1 MGSSNMSFW
10 EHLDELRKVLFR
22 SVAVLAVLMIVA
34 FFFKET
40 IFGNI
45 IFAPLTSEFCLY
57 RLLNYM
63 LALFGSGPIGEF
75 SIELI
80 NIEMAAQ
87 FFTHIR
93 VSLYVALI
101 VAMPFIFYQIWTFVR
116 PALYDNEKR
125 VVRLAFGFAGILF
138 YVGIA
143 VGYLLVFPLTVRFLG
158 TYQVSPDVP
167 NQISLNS
174 YIGMFVSLILIMG
187 IVFEM
192 PALAAVLSRFGIIT
206 KEFLKKYRKHA
217 IVILLIVAALIT
229 PSGDAVTLFFVA
241 IPLYC
246 LYEVSILV
254 CRSGKS
260 EEDQIAADAS
270 GGEA

>member
-22 SVAVLAVLMIVA
+22 SVAVLSVVMVVA

-40 IFGNI
+40 IFGDI
-45 IFAPLTSEFCLY
+45 IFAPLTSDFCLY
-57 RLLNYM
+57 RWLDSLLTLM
-63 LALFGSGPIGEF
+63 GLAPVGKF
-75 SIELI
+75 SIDLI
-80 NIEMAAQ
+80 NIELAAQ

-116 PALYDNEKR
+116 PALYENEKK
-125 VVRLAFGFAGILF
+125 VVRRAFGFAGILF
-138 YVGIA
+138 YIGIA

-158 TYQVSPDVP
+158 TYQVSADVP

-217 IVILLIVAALIT
+217 IVILLVIAALIT

-260 EEDQIAADAS
+260 EMDEIAADAP
-270 GGEA
+270 GGEV

>member
-1 MGSSNMSFW
+1 
-10 EHLDELRKVLFR
+10 
-22 SVAVLAVLMIVA
+22 
-34 FFFKET
+34 
-40 IFGNI
+40 
-45 IFAPLTSEFCLY
+45 
-57 RLLNYM
+57 
-63 LALFGSGPIGEF
+63 
-75 SIELI
+75 
-80 NIEMAAQ
+80 
-87 FFTHIR
+87 
-93 VSLYVALI
+93 
-101 VAMPFIFYQIWTFVR
+101 
-116 PALYDNEKR
+116 
-125 VVRLAFGFAGILF
+125 
-138 YVGIA
+138 
-143 VGYLLVFPLTVRFLG
+143 
-158 TYQVSPDVP
+158 
-167 NQISLNS
+167 
-174 YIGMFVSLILIMG
+174 MFVSLILIMG

>member
-10 EHLDELRKVLFR
+10 EHLDELRKVIFR
-22 SVAVLAVLMIVA
+22 SVVVLVVLMIVA

-40 IFGNI
+40 IFGDI
-45 IFAPLTSEFCLY
+45 IFAPLTSDFCLY
-57 RLLNYM
+57 RWIDAL
-63 LALFGSGPIGEF
+63 LALMGSGSVGEF

-101 VAMPFIFYQIWTFVR
+101 VAMPFVFYQLWTFVR

-125 VVRLAFGFAGILF
+125 VVKRAFGFAGILF
-138 YVGIA
+138 YVGII

-158 TYQVSPDVP
+158 TYQVSADVP

-192 PALAAVLSRFGIIT
+192 PALAAVLSKFGLIT

-217 IVILLIVAALIT
+217 IVILLVLAALIT

-241 IPLYC
+241 IPLYL

-260 EEDQIAADAS
+260 EEDKNEADAS
-270 GGEA
+270 GGDA